1 MSDAMQEADQEVGM
15 LCAAAASQD
24 LDKSVR
30 MNVSVPWCWFRLE
43 QRGWGLDWQECVTHK
58 GP

>member
-1 MSDAMQEADQEVGM
+1 MGLELECPQLSDAMQEAEQEVGM

-24 LDKSVR
+24 LAKAVR
-30 MNVSVPWCWFRLE
+30 MSISVPWVLVQPGTE
-43 QRGWGLDWQECVTHK
+43 GL

>member
-1 MSDAMQEADQEVGM
+1 MRLELECPQLSGAMQEAEQEVGM

-24 LDKSVR
+24 LAKSVR
-30 MNVSVPWCWFRLE
+30 MSISVPWLLVQPETERL
-43 QRGWGLDWQECVTHK
+43 

>member
-1 MSDAMQEADQEVGM
+1 MQEADQEVGM

-43 QRGWGLDWQECVTHK
+43 QRGWGLDWQKCVTHK

>member
-1 MSDAMQEADQEVGM
+1 MSDAMQEAEQEVGM
-15 LCAAAASQD
+15 LCAAALSQG

-30 MNVSVPWCWFRLE
+30 MSISVPWVLV
-43 QRGWGLDWQECVTHK
+43 QTGTGGL